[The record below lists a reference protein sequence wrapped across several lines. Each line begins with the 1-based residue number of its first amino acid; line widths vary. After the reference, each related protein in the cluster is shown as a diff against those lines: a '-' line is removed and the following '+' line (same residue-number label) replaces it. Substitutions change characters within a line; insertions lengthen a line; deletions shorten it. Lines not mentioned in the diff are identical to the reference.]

1 MISNLILPWNALFT
15 EIAVS
20 RSDESGWLLR
30 LNWEKKQEK
39 VDMVLINLRWQ
50 TLEWKQTLL

>member
-1 MISNLILPWNALFT
+1 MISNLILPWNALFI